1 MWCSACCRWA
11 QRLSILAAVSKSY
24 ILARSKK
31 FLLSCDSSYHMNS
44 GKNKPVL
51 LYDQANSSPTA
62 IYEESTPRR
71 LPASNP
77 NPPLMQ
83 KKPRRR
89 WRWLSNPK
97 YLQLPLVLDLRSVTP
112 QLTDASLALGCCLCA
127 VPFSPASLTRQHNR
141 LQSAPP
147 ARPASFIQ

>member
-24 ILARSKK
+24 ILARRN
-31 FLLSCDSSYHMNS
+31 FSYRVIPVITWTLE
-44 GKNKPVL
+44 KNKPVL

-62 IYEESTPRR
+62 IYKESTPRR

-112 QLTDASLALGCCLCA
+112 QLTDASPALGCCLCA